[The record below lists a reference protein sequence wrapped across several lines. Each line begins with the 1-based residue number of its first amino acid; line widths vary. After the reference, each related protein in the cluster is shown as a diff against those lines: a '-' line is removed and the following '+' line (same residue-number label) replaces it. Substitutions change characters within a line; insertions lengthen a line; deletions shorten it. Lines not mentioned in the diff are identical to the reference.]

1 VLEIQGKEEHEEYI
15 NNIKQTVFG
24 IENIQ
29 AIELQKLAKTS
40 AHERLANMIT
50 LWNEIWHRI
59 QLTESNSLSP
69 RSLRALYKDMR
80 KAKKLI
86 KAITRTITQIRQNE
100 WRSAK
105 NHYMRIGKYGNIANM
120 INSKDRSGPTAC
132 KTFPTDPGNPIQYA
146 VSDHE

>member
-1 VLEIQGKEEHEEYI
+1 MLEIQGKEEHEEYI

-69 RSLRALYKDMR
+69 
-80 KAKKLI
+80 
-86 KAITRTITQIRQNE
+86 
-100 WRSAK
+100 
-105 NHYMRIGKYGNIANM
+105 
-120 INSKDRSGPTAC
+120 
-132 KTFPTDPGNPIQYA
+132 
-146 VSDHE
+146 